1 MNIIRLSLLG
11 VLLSYV
17 LAVMADTP
25 VGHLQ
30 VLGSHRPPSIDID
43 EFTVDNAPKPEAFY
57 RDYVRHSKAV
67 IFRGAVLGSKGFN
80 LWTDEYIRE
89 NYGELE
95 ARIEGKKEKGGG
107 IPVGETYLGRDTMR
121 HFVDTYHN
129 SSSYMVSELPQQM
142 FKEVGIIP
150 SVGACGL
157 IAKRFVEIDIWWNG
171 GGGKSIIHKDA
182 YNQINCL
189 YRGTKQWKL
198 FEYEYEKWIYK
209 HVEREDAVGGFSDVN
224 VDKVDLIKFK
234 DFAKIPWSNIT
245 INAGD
250 CLYLPKS
257 YYHQVYSEG
266 TNNLAV
272 SILFSRMDGLDEMD
286 VSDCSDGTDYKAVKY
301 LDQFDVM
308 WMWNGSGYMSMGRGD
323 LVYGHQQDLIEHIN
337 DVGEDITVDVLYEMH
352 GLIAGEAPKEK
363 YPDLEARNIPK
374 AFERLDLNGDGRLN
388 VEEVKGATWDAL
400 RYYGLQIEE
409 YEPSNSYIFEY
420 SLIPYEKVRWLV
432 TECFK
437 KYEKLTRA
445 KWAKLY
451 VKNLKG
457 TEHYANIVFDG
468 LAGSGD
474 VVVASDVTEDNIK
487 KALDGWVQYW
497 APQYSNMEHR
507 PDEDGREEGE
517 EGEEREGEEGKER
530 EGEEGDE
537 REGEEG
543 DEREDD
549 EEGKD
554 ERDGN
559 EKEEL

>member
-1 MNIIRLSLLG
+1 MNILRLFLLG
-11 VLLSYV
+11 VLLSCV
-17 LAVMADTP
+17 LAVTADTP

-43 EFTVDNAPKPEAFY
+43 EFTLDNAPKPEAFY
-57 RDYVRHSKAV
+57 RDYVRNGKAA

-107 IPVGETYLGRDTMR
+107 IPVGETYIGRDTLR

-157 IAKRFVEIDIWWNG
+157 MAKRFVEIDIWWNG

-182 YNQINCL
+182 FNQINCL
-189 YRGTKQWKL
+189 FRGTKQWKL
-198 FEYEYEKWIYK
+198 FEYKYEKWIYK
-209 HVEREDAVGGFSDVN
+209 HVEREDAIGGFSDVN
-224 VDKVDLIKFK
+224 VDAVDLIKHK

-245 INAGD
+245 IYAGD

-272 SILFSRMDGLDEMD
+272 SILFSRMDGLDEID
-286 VSDCSDGTDYKAVKY
+286 VSDCNDKTDYKAIKH
-301 LDQFDVM
+301 LDEFDVM
-308 WMWNGSGYMSMGRGD
+308 WKWNGSGYMSMGRGD
-323 LVYGHQQDLIEHIN
+323 LVYGHQQDLIENIN
-337 DVGEDITVDVLYEMH
+337 DFGEDLTVDMLSESQ
-352 GLIAGEAPKEK
+352 GLIAGQAPKEK
-363 YPDLEARNIPK
+363 FPDLEARNISR
-374 AFERLDLNGDGRLN
+374 AFELLDLNGNGRLS
-388 VEEVKGATWDAL
+388 VEEVEGATWDAL

-437 KYEKLTRA
+437 RYEKLTRA
-445 KWAKLY
+445 KWVKLY

-468 LAGSGD
+468 LAGSAD
-474 VVVASDVTEDNIK
+474 VVVASDVT
-487 KALDGWVQYW
+487 
-497 APQYSNMEHR
+497 
-507 PDEDGREEGE
+507 
-517 EGEEREGEEGKER
+517 
-530 EGEEGDE
+530 
-537 REGEEG
+537 
-543 DEREDD
+543 
-549 EEGKD
+549 
-554 ERDGN
+554 
-559 EKEEL
+559 